1 MWEEGEAKEIRR
13 GETMDRQQIAEMIR
27 AYGRAAPVLEA
38 ERLQWLARLTPQE
51 ARAIYESLYEVWERG
66 GRRAGGN
73 WRTLDRW
80 RLETKLAVRE
90 AFARLAASRSE
101 Q

>member
-1 MWEEGEAKEIRR
+1 MTSI
-13 GETMDRQQIAEMIR
+13 DRQQIADMIR
-27 AYGRAAPVLEA
+27 AYGRAAPALEA
-38 ERLQWLARLTPQE
+38 ERLQWLAQLTPQE
-51 ARAIYESLYEVWERG
+51 ARAIYESLYEAWEHGGRG
-66 GRRAGGN
+66 GD